1 MTAPGPTAIDTPPV
15 SGTSASGP
23 PAARTPL
30 RLRLPE
36 GWVQRL
42 RARLHVPTP
51 DGLSWRLLLLTV
63 GFTLAVGALI
73 IAPSA
78 ASFHERWLLDRL
90 QSAELASV
98 GVEALPYS
106 AVEDAT
112 AEQLLT
118 IGGVQAVVVGD
129 QGVRRLLLQA
139 PNLPRTP
146 DVIDLRQRNVGA
158 RLLDPWRTLVG
169 HPDRSIRVQ
178 ARPRYRS
185 GDFIEVLA
193 PAQPL
198 KLELRAFLLNS
209 LLVSPLISA
218 VAGGLLV
225 APALAFLVL
234 QPLRRVTRSIEHF
247 ATNPEIEGE
256 PPSTRHDE
264 IGRVERELARMQE
277 EVRLSLCWRARL
289 VALGQ
294 AVAKINHDLRNML
307 TSAQIASE
315 RLAASPD
322 PQVARV
328 LPRLERALGRAAALA
343 RNVLEYGRSEEPL
356 PQRTP
361 IALAAAVKAAAE
373 DAGLEADGVRLV
385 RSIPARYSINAD
397 ADQLHRILVNLMRN
411 ARQAIEAL
419 GGHKGVIRVWA
430 TGDGGSCRVRVSDDG
445 PGINARMAG
454 SIVRPLRQR
463 GRDGRHRTGP
473 DHFPRAGR
481 QPRRR
486 PASGWT
492 GPGGTTFELQLP
504 E

>member
-1 MTAPGPTAIDTPPV
+1 MSLSTPTGPATAVRTGPDGTPAP
-15 SGTSASGP
+15 
-23 PAARTPL
+23 RTPL
-30 RLRLPE
+30 RLRLPD
-36 GWVQRL
+36 GWATRL
-42 RARLHVPTP
+42 GGRLHMPAP
-51 DGLSWRLLLLTV
+51 DGLSWRLLLLTA
-63 GFTLAVGALI
+63 GFTLAVEVLI
-73 IAPSA
+73 MAPNA

-146 DVIDLRQRNVGA
+146 DVIDLRQRKAGA

-209 LLVSPLISA
+209 LLVSLLISA
-218 VAGGLLV
+218 VAGGLLY
-225 APALAFLVL
+225 AALSYLVL

-247 ATNPEIEGE
+247 ATNPESEGE
-256 PPSTRHDE
+256 PPSTRNDE
-264 IGRVERELARMQE
+264 IGRVERELARMQQ
-277 EVRLSLCWRARL
+277 EVRLSLRSRARL

-373 DAGLEADGVRLV
+373 DAGLEAGGVRLV
-385 RSIPARYSINAD
+385 RAIPARFSVNAD

-411 ARQAIEAL
+411 ARQAIEAS
-419 GGHKGVIRVWA
+419 GRHKGVIRVSA
-430 TGDGGSCRVRVSDDG
+430 TRGDGACLVRVSDDG
-445 PGINARMAG
+445 PGITARMAG
-454 SIVRPLRQR
+454 RLFDPFVSGSGSDGTGLGLTISRELAANHGGDLRLV
-463 GRDGRHRTGP
+463 D
-473 DHFPRAGR
+473 
-481 QPRRR
+481 
-486 PASGWT
+486 T

>member
-1 MTAPGPTAIDTPPV
+1 MTAPGPATT
-15 SGTSASGP
+15 GTP
-23 PAARTPL
+23 PAARTVTGGSPAGRAPL

-36 GWVQRL
+36 GWTQRL
-42 RARLHVPTP
+42 GGRLPIPTP

-209 LLVSPLISA
+209 LLVSLLISA
-218 VAGGLLV
+218 VAGGLLY
-225 APALAFLVL
+225 AALAFLVL

-277 EVRLSLCWRARL
+277 EVRLSLRSRARL

-373 DAGLEADGVRLV
+373 DAGLEAGGVRLV
-385 RSIPARYSINAD
+385 RAIPARFSVNAD

-411 ARQAIEAL
+411 ARQAIEAS
-419 GGHKGVIRVWA
+419 GRHKGVIRVSA
-430 TGDGGSCRVRVSDDG
+430 TRGDGACLVRVSDDG
-445 PGINARMAG
+445 PGITARMAG
-454 SIVRPLRQR
+454 RLFDPFVSGGGSDGTGLGLTISRELAANHGGDLRLV
-463 GRDGRHRTGP
+463 D
-473 DHFPRAGR
+473 
-481 QPRRR
+481 
-486 PASGWT
+486 T